1 MASSAA
7 TAAVIGSLFA
17 VLFIVSPA
25 PAAAA
30 RPCKTLLIS
39 YSFSI
44 ERKPIPNHPNP
55 NLDIPSSRFLVFTS
69 RSTYF
74 NPRPSVL
81 TFELDDSRLP
91 LPPRHRHV
99 YHGVPQ
105 RIARTEADNDNHLGW
120 FDIRSFRDRAVDI
133 LSVVLALLFGVGC
146 GALTAATMFLVWSF
160 CLNNRGEGFEEDE
173 EDLSS
178 IKKMGYVKITE
189 DEKVPEPIKA

>member
-7 TAAVIGSLFA
+7 VAMIGSLLA
-17 VLFIVSPA
+17 ALFIIIPA

-39 YSFSI
+39 FSSI
-44 ERKPIPNHPNP
+44 ERHPNP
-55 NLDIPSSRFLVFTS
+55 NPNPNIDVLSSRFLVFTS
-69 RSTYF
+69 TSTYF
-74 NPRPSVL
+74 NPRASVL
-81 TFELDDSRLP
+81 TFQLDDSRLP

-105 RIARTEADNDNHLGW
+105 QIARTEADNENPIGW
-120 FDIRSFRDRAVDI
+120 FDLRSFRDRAVDI

-160 CLNNRGEGFEEDE
+160 CSNNRGEGFEEDE

-178 IKKMGYVKITE
+178 IKKMGYVKIAD
-189 DEKVPEPIKA
+189 DEKVSEPVKA